1 MADLMGFKM
10 GVMLIHPGGKVG
22 WVGVGGRAVSFI
34 LSVKRGF
41 FRVGISGVVASL
53 SVTILSVASFGVA
66 SLSVASLGK
75 CSSNV
80 RFFLF
85 VKRFVIKMEYIIS
98 CDTFNLFC
106 QLF

>member
-1 MADLMGFKM
+1 MF
-10 GVMLIHPGGKVG
+10 IHPGGK
-22 WVGVGGRAVSFI
+22 GVGEVEVDGRAVSLI
-34 LSVKRGF
+34 LSLKRGLG
-41 FRVGISGVVASL
+41 VDGSGL
-53 SVTILSVASFGVA
+53 ASFGVA
-66 SLSVASLGK
+66 SLGVASLGVASLGVASLGK

-85 VKRFVIKMEYIIS
+85 VKRFVIKREYIIS